1 MFVCHIWTEVYWK
14 SCKYHTY
21 TQTILTLKRERGSF
35 VSPIKTHR
43 IGLVKSQKALHRNS
57 NTTLSQVC
65 RLHWNSFIKT
75 LQDRESFTINKR
87 GKTLLLPLFSYKTAS
102 YYFIF
107 KVWFLQDRE
116 KKTKKNMLWYE
127 ECCKSLKTLWKAIN
141 QWLVP
146 QILTLFAS
154 MVQNNTVKY

>member
-1 MFVCHIWTEVYWK
+1 MALPTRHDILYQSSQITDSTGTELQ
-14 SCKYHTY
+14 
-21 TQTILTLKRERGSF
+21 TQHCVRCADDTVIVLLK
-35 VSPIKTHR
+35 
-43 IGLVKSQKALHRNS
+43 Q
-57 NTTLSQVC
+57 
-65 RLHWNSFIKT
+65 

-107 KVWFLQDRE
+107 KVWFLQDSE
-116 KKTKKNMLWYE
+116 TLKKKKKEEEDMSWYE

-154 MVQNNTVKY
+154 MVQ